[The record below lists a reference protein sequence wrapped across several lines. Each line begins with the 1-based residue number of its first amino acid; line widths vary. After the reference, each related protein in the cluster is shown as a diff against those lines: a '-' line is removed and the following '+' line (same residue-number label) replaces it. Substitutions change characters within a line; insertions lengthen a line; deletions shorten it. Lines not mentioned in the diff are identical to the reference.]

1 MRFDF
6 DTGITVSNGG
16 LNAPLTDMV
25 RYLGFL
31 IGDPARPEYERV
43 LRRSSL
49 EEMWKPVI
57 RASEGEGGSG
67 TEVHAALSFF
77 VERHHGIDVIGHS
90 GNQNGFLSHLYLH
103 RPSRLAY
110 VVAFNT
116 DVSSKARSKPG
127 ITRDVDDAVRDR
139 LLMDL
144 TAK

>member
-1 MRFDF
+1 
-6 DTGITVSNGG
+6 
-16 LNAPLTDMV
+16 
-25 RYLGFL
+25 
-31 IGDPARPEYERV
+31 
-43 LRRSSL
+43 
-49 EEMWKPVI
+49 
-57 RASEGEGGSG
+57 
-67 TEVHAALSFF
+67 
-77 VERHHGIDVIGHS
+77 VIGHS